1 MSEEELEPATYQEP
15 EERAFKPPSPWK
27 WIVAVTIALAGIIG
41 YYQWRERSKAAALRD
56 EIVQTYGAEV
66 EPVAQRVRDFR
77 DKLESWVRQVAHDAP
92 ETWAD
97 ERLDLSGLHGASGV
111 YLRVHEDAVDDPEA
125 LSNAGRSMGPDAIAR
140 CLGLSPLSLRGLYER
155 AAFVEPE
162 WLERVN
168 AADDNLRLRVIKDEL
183 ERRSSRDLPVLMD
196 MVQSDYF
203 LLAVQHGSDRRE
215 HPVDVYLWD
224 LRRDALLLKTRTQ
237 ARGALIPVRV
247 GIGDTPYGT
256 APAPQLRAGVTD
268 CSIASQVRQAAGGGA
283 AEVDSDMPVA
293 PPPEEADA
301 DADADALSDADADAD
316 ADSDA
321 DSDADAE
328 SVSESHAESD

>member
-1 MSEEELEPATYQEP
+1 MSEDDLKPATYEEP

-27 WIVAVTIALAGIIG
+27 WIVAVTVALAVIIG
-41 YYQWRERSKAAALRD
+41 YYQWRQRSKEQAMRD

-77 DKLESWVRQVAHDAP
+77 AKLESWVTQVAHDAP
-92 ETWAD
+92 ETWVD

-111 YLRVHEDAVDDPEA
+111 YLRVHEDAVDDPGTLA
-125 LSNAGRSMGPDAIAR
+125 DAGRSMGPDAIAR

-155 AAFVEPE
+155 AAFVEPQ

-183 ERRSSRDLPVLMD
+183 DRRASRDLPVLMD

-247 GIGDTPYGT
+247 GLGDTPYGT

-268 CSIASQVRQAAGGGA
+268 CSIASQVREAAGSGA
-283 AEVDSDMPVA
+283 PEIESDMPVA
-293 PPPEEADA
+293 PPPEEAEEADGA
-301 DADADALSDADADAD
+301 DADAASEADSA
-316 ADSDA
+316 ADSDSA
-321 DSDADAE
+321 SDSDA
-328 SVSESHAESD
+328 

>member
-1 MSEEELEPATYQEP
+1 MSDDLEPATYQEP

-27 WIVAVTIALAGIIG
+27 WIVAITVVLAGIIG
-41 YYQWRERSKAAALRD
+41 FYQWRERSKEAAMRD
-56 EIVQTYGAEV
+56 AIVQSYGAEV
-66 EPVAQRVRDFR
+66 EPVAQRVRAFR
-77 DKLESWVRQVAHDAP
+77 EKLEGWVREVAHDAP

-97 ERLDLSGLHGASGV
+97 ERLDLAGLHGASGV
-111 YLRVHEDAVDDPEA
+111 YLRVHEDAVDDDGELA
-125 LSNAGRSMGPDAIAR
+125 DAGRSMGPDAIAR

-155 AAFVEPE
+155 AAFVEPQ

-183 ERRSSRDLPVLMD
+183 DRRASRDLPVLMD

-203 LLAVQHGSDRRE
+203 LLAIQHGSDRRE

-224 LRRDALLLKTRTQ
+224 LRRDALLLKTRTR

-256 APAPQLRAGVTD
+256 APAPQLRSGVTD
-268 CSIASQVRQAAGGGA
+268 CSIASQVREAAGAGA
-283 AEVDSDMPVA
+283 AEIESDMPVA
-293 PPPEEADA
+293 PPPEEADG
-301 DADADALSDADADAD
+301 
-316 ADSDA
+316 DA
-321 DSDADAE
+321 DSDADANSDSDSDSDADSDDRTPSAE
-328 SVSESHAESD
+328 SESESDESD

>member
-1 MSEEELEPATYQEP
+1 MSEEDLKPATYEEP
-15 EERAFKPPSPWK
+15 EQRAFKPPSPWK
-27 WIVAVTIALAGIIG
+27 WIVAVTVALAGIIG
-41 YYQWRERSKAAALRD
+41 YYQWRERSKEQALRD

-66 EPVAQRVRDFR
+66 EPVAQRVRAFR
-77 DKLESWVRQVAHDAP
+77 DKLETWVTQVAHDVP
-92 ETWAD
+92 DSWAD

-111 YLRVHEDAVDDPEA
+111 YLRIHEDSVDDPGTLA
-125 LSNAGRSMGPDAIAR
+125 DAGRSMGPDAIAR

-155 AAFVEPE
+155 ATFVESQ

-183 ERRSSRDLPVLMD
+183 DRRTSRDLPVLMD

-256 APAPQLRAGVTD
+256 APPPQLRAGVTD
-268 CSIASQVRQAAGGGA
+268 CSIASQVREVAGSRSP
-283 AEVDSDMPVA
+283 EIESDMPVA
-293 PPPEEADA
+293 PPPEEASEEGDTETLAPDTETPTA
-301 DADADALSDADADAD
+301 DTETPTT
-316 ADSDA
+316 DSEA
-321 DSDADAE
+321 PSAE
-328 SVSESHAESD
+328 

>member
-1 MSEEELEPATYQEP
+1 MSEEDLKPATYEEP

-27 WIVAVTIALAGIIG
+27 WIVAVTVALAGIIG
-41 YYQWRERSKAAALRD
+41 YYQWRERSKEQALR
-56 EIVQTYGAEV
+56 ESIVQAYGAEV
-66 EPVAQRVRDFR
+66 EPVAQRVRAFR
-77 DKLESWVRQVAHDAP
+77 EKLEGWITEVAHDVP

-111 YLRVHEDAVDDPEA
+111 YLRIHEDAVDDPGTLA
-125 LSNAGRSMGPDAIAR
+125 DAGRSMGPDAIAR

-155 AAFVEPE
+155 ATFVEPQ

-168 AADDNLRLRVIKDEL
+168 AADDNLRLRVIEDEL
-183 ERRSSRDLPVLMD
+183 ERRTSRDLPVLMD

-203 LLAVQHGSDRRE
+203 LLAIQHGSDRRE

-247 GIGDTPYGT
+247 AIGDTPYGT

-268 CSIASQVRQAAGGGA
+268 CSIASQVREAAGDRSP
-283 AEVDSDMPVA
+283 EIRSDMPVA
-293 PPPEEADA
+293 PPPEEA
-301 DADADALSDADADAD
+301 SDGEGEGEGASES
-316 ADSDA
+316 DSDA
-321 DSDADAE
+321 DPAAD
-328 SVSESHAESD
+328 SESHSESDSESDSAG